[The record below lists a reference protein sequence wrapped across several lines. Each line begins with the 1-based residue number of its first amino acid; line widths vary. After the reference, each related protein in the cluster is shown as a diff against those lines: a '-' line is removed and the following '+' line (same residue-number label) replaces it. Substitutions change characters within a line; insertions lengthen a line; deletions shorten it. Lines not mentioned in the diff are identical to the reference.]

1 MSSQRIHLWEGK
13 LIDPTNF
20 SLFVAASWA
29 LIIAP
34 GPDMLYVITRG
45 MSQGRKAG
53 LLSALGVTLGILV
66 HTVFAAMGLAM
77 LLQTSALAF
86 LAVKYIGALYLI
98 YLGLKALKDKS
109 SFALLKP
116 QAVNFRS
123 IFWQGV
129 LSNVLNPKVAL
140 FFLAFLPQF
149 VNQNSGNVTLQMFA
163 LGFMFA
169 FFGIIFLSVV
179 AYFSGGIGSW
189 LASRTRFAS
198 ALRWL
203 TGGVFIGLGVRLA
216 FVERR

>member
-1 MSSQRIHLWEGK
+1 M
-13 LIDPTNF
+13 IDSTNF

-66 HTVFAAMGLAM
+66 HTTSAAFGLAV

-86 LAVKYIGALYLI
+86 LLVKYIGASYLI
-98 YLGLKALKDKS
+98 YLGFKALKDKS
-109 SFALLKP
+109 NFAPLEAHK
-116 QAVNFRS
+116 QAGLRT

-129 LSNVLNPKVAL
+129 LSNVFNPKVAL

-149 VNQNSGNVTLQMFA
+149 VNQNSAETTLQI
-163 LGFMFA
+163 LTL
-169 FFGIIFLSVV
+169 GIIFALFGVMFLSLVGFF
-179 AYFSGGIGSW
+179 AGGIGDW
-189 LASRTRFAS
+189 LLQQRHVASK
-198 ALRWL
+198 LRWL
-203 TGGVFIGLGVRLA
+203 TGSIFIGLGLRLA
-216 FVERR
+216 MVERK